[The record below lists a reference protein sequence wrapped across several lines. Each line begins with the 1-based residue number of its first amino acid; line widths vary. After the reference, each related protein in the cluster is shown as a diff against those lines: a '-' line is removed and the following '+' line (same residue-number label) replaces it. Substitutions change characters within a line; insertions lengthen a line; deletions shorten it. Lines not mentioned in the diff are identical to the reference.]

1 MGCCG
6 EPREKK
12 EASQNEVGVVYP
24 TSQQPSPH
32 PGALA
37 EKQQFIPPSIPSPPP
52 SHAQQFGMTTPPM
65 MQQQSWMSQG
75 QQQATP
81 QGFSLPPGAHNPF
94 QGSSSP
100 SPPPPIASPQFPGMN
115 GMGQDTTF
123 ARPSPFPYGYNQQN
137 RSSVMMTTQ
146 VPSAIPRTPGAP
158 VIDEGKMSV
167 SIDFGEWA
175 VILRMQRSDLLAQVQ
190 RFLEW

>member
-6 EPREKK
+6 ESRDKK
-12 EASQNEVGVVYP
+12 EPSQNEVGVVYP

-52 SHAQQFGMTTPPM
+52 SHNQQFGMTSPL
-65 MQQQSWMSQG
+65 MQQQPWMNQG
-75 QQQATP
+75 QQQMMMP
-81 QGFSLPPGAHNPF
+81 QASQGYNLPAGAYNPF
-94 QGSSSP
+94 QGGSSSP

-115 GMGQDTTF
+115 SMIQDTAF
-123 ARPSPFPYGYNQQN
+123 ARPNPFPYGYNQQN
-137 RSSVMMTTQ
+137 RSSVMMSTQ
-146 VPSAIPRTPGAP
+146 NPTRIQSAP

-167 SIDFGEWA
+167 SIDFGEYF
-175 VILRMQRSDLLAQVQ
+175 LVQ
-190 RFLEW
+190 DAPV